1 MKAAR
6 AFAQRRSE
14 PIVAYVGGNG
24 HGKTLAMVYDTIPAL
39 EVGRTVL
46 STVRLFDPSSP
57 LVEIEEESTNP
68 VTGEIITVSRLQYS
82 ELHPA
87 YVPLV
92 SWVQLVEATRCDVL
106 LDEVTSVASARQHQL
121 LPAQLENKLQQLR
134 KADVN
139 VRFTTP
145 NFARADLVLRELTRL
160 VVDCRGYVRRPSPGR
175 QWPERS
181 WFKLTAYDAKDLDA
195 FEQEKV
201 DKVRPASKQ
210 WLHRSIDFSA
220 SHLYWTYDGV
230 TTLDHVDAAGM
241 CLTCN
246 GKRTIPRCTCP
257 PPGKQL
263 LDVLAAG
270 VN

>member
-1 MKAAR
+1 M
-6 AFAQRRSE
+6 
-14 PIVAYVGGNG
+14 AYVGGNG

-39 EVGRTVL
+39 EAGRTVL

-57 LVEIEEESTNP
+57 LVEVVEDSTDP
-68 VTGEIITVSRLQYS
+68 VTGEIIEIRRLQYS
-82 ELHPA
+82 ELHPC

-92 SWVQLVEATRCDVL
+92 SWVQLVEARRCDVL

-181 WFKLTAYDAKDLDA
+181 WFKLSAYNAADLDA
-195 FEQEKV
+195 FEQEKT
-201 DKVRPASKQ
+201 DKLRPVARQ
-210 WLHRSIDFSA
+210 WLHRNLAFTA

-257 PPGKQL
+257 TPGRQL
-263 LDVLAAG
+263 HDLLASGAS
-270 VN
+270 